1 MRTGAHE
8 LLSFT
13 LTQQNITLR
22 GSLLSF
28 VSRRIVSRI
37 LKISDLKKALV
48 FGLRGRVHDVQGSKT
63 YTEHERNAKTG
74 ADLVIYP

>member
-48 FGLRGRVHDVQGSKT
+48 FSLRGRVHDVQGLKE
-63 YTEHERNAKTG
+63 YI
-74 ADLVIYP
+74 DD